1 MVSEHPVRW
10 HSSGANDF
18 PPGTPPPGWSGAPV
32 ISPHVP
38 GAGWRRVAGG
48 GCSQCPPL
56 RGSGLGT
63 GGGSAG
69 RFSEAEQSVAG
80 GHLGPRGGE
89 AYSVT
94 HRHWSRGEAGPAN
107 CASWLA
113 LWGHGLVELCSG
125 PRRALT
131 VLPGA
136 VPRGL
141 RSGTPLSIPAN
152 GIYSPQTTP
161 ETQTDSLSE
170 PRGRISA
177 SPRSQTLLIGSLSV
191 KPAARAPSTSLLH
204 LRSGFAKRLVS
215 GVSICFRKIIR

>member
-1 MVSEHPVRW
+1 MADA
-10 HSSGANDF
+10 HSARPFRAQAWARDAAVQGDF
-18 PPGTPPPGWSGAPV
+18 PRQSRVWPAVIRVPGW
-32 ISPHVP
+32 
-38 GAGWRRVAGG
+38 GG
-48 GCSQCPPL
+48 ILCHPQA
-56 RGSGLGT
+56 R
-63 GGGSAG
+63 
-69 RFSEAEQSVAG
+69 
-80 GHLGPRGGE
+80 
-89 AYSVT
+89 
-94 HRHWSRGEAGPAN
+94 SRGEAGPAN

-113 LWGHGLVELCSG
+113 LWGHGLVEFCSG

-191 KPAARAPSTSLLH
+191 KPAARAPSTSLVH

>member
-1 MVSEHPVRW
+1 MADA
-10 HSSGANDF
+10 HSARPFGAQAWARDAAVQGDF
-18 PPGTPPPGWSGAPV
+18 PRQGRVWPAVIRVPGW
-32 ISPHVP
+32 
-38 GAGWRRVAGG
+38 GG
-48 GCSQCPPL
+48 ILCHPQA
-56 RGSGLGT
+56 R
-63 GGGSAG
+63 
-69 RFSEAEQSVAG
+69 
-80 GHLGPRGGE
+80 
-89 AYSVT
+89 
-94 HRHWSRGEAGPAN
+94 SRGEAGPAN

-113 LWGHGLVELCSG
+113 LWGHGLVEFCSG

-191 KPAARAPSTSLLH
+191 KPAARAPSTSLVH

>member
-1 MVSEHPVRW
+1 MAQFRRQRLP
-10 HSSGANDF
+10 SGNAPARLERCPRNQ
-18 PPGTPPPGWSGAPV
+18 PPRPWRGLAQGGWWRMLTVPAPSGLRPGHGTRQCREIFRGRAECGRRSFGSPGW
-32 ISPHVP
+32 
-38 GAGWRRVAGG
+38 GG
-48 GCSQCPPL
+48 ILCHPQA
-56 RGSGLGT
+56 R
-63 GGGSAG
+63 
-69 RFSEAEQSVAG
+69 
-80 GHLGPRGGE
+80 
-89 AYSVT
+89 
-94 HRHWSRGEAGPAN
+94 SRGEAGPAN
-107 CASWLA
+107 CTSWLA

-191 KPAARAPSTSLLH
+191 KPAARAPSTSLVH